1 MRIFVFIT
9 SLFFASAV
17 FFSFADERA
26 PAAPC
31 DRSSQ
36 AESTQ
41 KPCRSDAG
49 ENAPSSDSETKSAPT
64 AVDYTQ
70 LKRLLLAQKI
80 SSTSEVE
87 LPDDI

>member
-1 MRIFVFIT
+1 MRFFVGLT

-17 FFSFADERA
+17 FFSFADEQA
-26 PAAPC
+26 PLAPC
-31 DRSSQ
+31 ERASQ
-36 AESTQ
+36 AESAQ
-41 KPCRSDAG
+41 KLCKSDAN
-49 ENAPSSDSETKSAPT
+49 ENAPSSDSETKPAPR
-64 AVDYTQ
+64 AVDYAQ